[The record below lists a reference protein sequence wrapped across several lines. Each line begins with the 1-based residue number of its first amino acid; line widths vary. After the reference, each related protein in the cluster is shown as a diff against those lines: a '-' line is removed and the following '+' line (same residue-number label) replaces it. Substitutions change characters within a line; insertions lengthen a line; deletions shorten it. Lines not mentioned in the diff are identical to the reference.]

1 MTRKNK
7 KYDKDFKL
15 EAAKLVVEHG
25 YSCAEASRR
34 LGIAHHL
41 VGNWIKAFRK
51 SGELPA
57 ADEPTPVA
65 DDLKALRAENAK
77 LRMENEILKK
87 ATAYFAKDVL

>member
-7 KYDKDFKL
+7 KYDLDFKF

-41 VGNWIKAFRK
+41 VGSWIKAFRE
-51 SGELPA
+51 SGNY
-57 ADEPTPVA
+57 
-65 DDLKALRAENAK
+65 LRWVSRLL
-77 LRMENEILKK
+77 LRMI
-87 ATAYFAKDVL
+87 